1 MTTSGAQEVAL
12 NSVEETTVLET
23 TTEMEASADAD
34 E

>member
-12 NSVEETTVLET
+12 NSAEEMTVLET
-23 TTEMEASADAD
+23 TTEMEEWAGAN